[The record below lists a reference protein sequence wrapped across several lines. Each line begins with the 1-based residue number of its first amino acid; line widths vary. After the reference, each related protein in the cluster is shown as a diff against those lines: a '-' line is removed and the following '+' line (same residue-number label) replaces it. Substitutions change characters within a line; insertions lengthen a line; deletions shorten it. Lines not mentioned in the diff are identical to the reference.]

1 MSRILIALFML
12 MPGAALHAGIEVSR
26 AVVPVFN
33 DGSESLVGE
42 FSFDTDRTRTVKA
55 IQLSGE
61 GTMAAADIAEVGVRH
76 LRKTGDRWIGK
87 TNDFQPAMELTAD
100 LEFPEGKHRCE
111 LVVKTQP
118 GADLTHRFGMRVV
131 AIEFA
136 DGETMR
142 AEEDSGE
149 AASRFA
155 YRIHRKGEHGCDTF
169 RIPALARA
177 RDGSLLAIYDMR
189 YDGPHD
195 LQGHMDIG
203 LSRSTDG
210 GKTWSPPRAIL
221 DMGEHGGKPQRENGC
236 SDANILVDANSG
248 RIFVAAVWTHGRPGT
263 HQWRGKGSEPGLG
276 IDETSQFMCVHSD
289 DHGVTWSEPQN
300 LTIQLKQPQWWL
312 FAPAPGNGIT
322 LRDGTLAMP
331 TQGRDESGQPF
342 SNLISS
348 KDHGK
353 TWFVSPPARHD
364 TTECAVAEAGDGSL
378 VFSMR
383 DNRNRTDK
391 GATNGRAISTT
402 RDLGATWEIHPADH
416 GALPEPVCMASLISH
431 RLPDGKTVLLFSNPH
446 DKEKRRH
453 ITIQASLDGGKTW
466 PAEHRVLLDDG
477 TGLGYSSLAMVDDS
491 TVGILFESSVA
502 DMIFMKVPLADIV
515 RP

>member
-12 MPGAALHAGIEVSR
+12 MPGALLHAGIEISR

-33 DGSESLVGE
+33 DGAESLVAE
-42 FSFDTDRTRTVKA
+42 FTFEIDRPRTVKA
-55 IQLSGE
+55 IYLSGE
-61 GTMAAADIAEVGVRH
+61 GTTDAADIVEVSVRH
-76 LRKTGDRWIGK
+76 VRKARDRWIGK
-87 TNDFQPAMELTAD
+87 TNGFQSAMKLDAD
-100 LEFPEGKHRCE
+100 LEFPAGKHRCE
-111 LVVKTQP
+111 LIVRSRP
-118 GADLTHRFGMRVV
+118 GADLTHRIGLRAE

-142 AEEDSGE
+142 AEK
-149 AASRFA
+149 AASVTVSRWA
-155 YRIHRKGEHGCDTF
+155 YRIHRKGDHGCDTF
-169 RIPALARA
+169 RIPGLARA
-177 RDGSLLAIYDMR
+177 KDGSLLAIYDMR
-189 YDGPHD
+189 YESPHD

-210 GKTWSPPRAIL
+210 GKTWAAPRAIL
-221 DMGEHGGKPQRENGC
+221 DMGEYGGKPQRENGC

-248 RIFVAAVWTHGRPGT
+248 RIFVSAVWTHGRPGS
-263 HQWRGKGSEPGLG
+263 HQCRGKGSEPGLG
-276 IDETSQFMCVHSD
+276 IDETSQFVCVHSD
-289 DHGVTWSEPQN
+289 DNGVTWRESQN
-300 LTIQLKQPQWWL
+300 LTSQLKQPQWWL

-322 LRDGTLAMP
+322 LRDGTLVMP
-331 TQGRDESGQPF
+331 TQGRDENGLPF

-378 VFSMR
+378 ILSMR

-391 GATNGRAISTT
+391 GAMNGRAVSLT
-402 RDLGATWEIHPADH
+402 RDLGATWQIHPADH

-446 DKEKRRH
+446 DKEKRRN

-466 PAEHRVLLDDG
+466 PAAYRVLLDDG
-477 TGLGYSSLAMVDDS
+477 VGFGYSSLAMGDDS

-502 DMIFMKVPLADIV
+502 DMIFMKVPIADIV